1 MDKKTVL
8 LVDDEVHVL
17 SSIRRVLHKEDYRL
31 LTASGGMEALDI
43 MREHHIN
50 VVLTD
55 LGMIGMNGI
64 DLLVEIKRLYPETI
78 RLVISGSSDSETILN
93 AINSGNIYRYITKP
107 WNDME
112 LKILIQQALDIQHL
126 NDEKKQ
132 LLQTLKDQNQQLEKR
147 VAEQAR
153 QLMDSMGMAII
164 GKYTAQIV
172 HNLNNALNGLSGIF
186 FMMTE
191 ELSDPDPDSNELKG
205 LCRDGNL
212 CTEQMHGIISDILDK
227 ARNKNQLKTEGID
240 INTLIREEDRFF
252 NFDQTYRYSIRRK
265 LELQEDLPALT
276 GNPSQIKQ
284 ILDNL
289 IKNAIDAM
297 ENSLTKELTIETG
310 SKDGQI
316 ILSVKD
322 TGEGI
327 DTDILHR
334 IFDSEFTTK
343 PIGKGTGLGLA
354 SVKSMVEAY
363 GGTIHVTSEKGS
375 GSTFTLNIPV
385 TDNAHYV

>member
-8 LVDDEVHVL
+8 LVDDDAHVL
-17 SSIRRVLHKEDYRL
+17 NSIRRVLHKEDYRL

-43 MREHHIN
+43 MRENHVN

-55 LGMIGMNGI
+55 LGMMGMDGI
-64 DLLVEIKRLYPETI
+64 DLLTEIKRLYPETI

-112 LKILIQQALDIQHL
+112 LKILVKQALDIQLL

-132 LLQTLKDQNQQLEKR
+132 LLQTLKDQNKQLENR
-147 VAEQAR
+147 VDEQAR

-172 HNLNNALNGLSGIF
+172 HNLNNVFSGLSGIF
-186 FMMTE
+186 FLISE
-191 ELSDPDPDSNELKG
+191 ELTSLNPSKDLLESYCK
-205 LCRDGNL
+205 DGIV
-212 CTEQMHGIISDILDK
+212 CTEQMHGIILDILSR
-227 ARNKNQLKTEGID
+227 ARNKNQFKTEEID
-240 INTLIREEDRFF
+240 INSLIREEDRFF
-252 NFDQTYRYSIRRK
+252 CFDHTYRHLIRRK
-265 LELQEDLPALT
+265 LILQEDLPALT
-276 GNPSQIKQ
+276 GNSSQIKQ

-297 ENSLTKELTIETG
+297 ENSINKELIFET
-310 SKDGQI
+310 SVKDGQI
-316 ILSVKD
+316 ILRVKD

-327 DTDILHR
+327 DPDVLPR

-363 GGTIHVTSEKGS
+363 GGTILVTSEKGS
-375 GSTFTLNIPV
+375 GSTFTLTIPITDV
-385 TDNAHYV
+385 TH

>member
-17 SSIRRVLHKEDYRL
+17 NSIGRVLHKEDYRL

-43 MREHHIN
+43 MRENHVN

-55 LGMIGMNGI
+55 LGMSGMSGME
-64 DLLVEIKRLYPETI
+64 LLAEIKRLYPETI
-78 RLVISGSSDSETILN
+78 RLVISGRSDSETILN
-93 AINSGNIYRYITKP
+93 AINNGNIYRYITKP

-112 LKILIQQALDIQHL
+112 LRILINQALDVQHL
-126 NDEKKQ
+126 NEEKKQ

-147 VAEQAR
+147 VDEQAR
-153 QLMDSMGMAII
+153 QLMDSLGMAII

-172 HNLNNALNGLSGIF
+172 HNLNNTLTGLAGIF
-186 FMMTE
+186 FLMTE
-191 ELSDPDPDSNELKG
+191 ELSESVPAKDSLESYCK
-205 LCRDGNL
+205 DGIL
-212 CTEQMHGIISDILDK
+212 CTEQIHGIISDILNR
-227 ARNKNQLKTEGID
+227 ARNKNQFKTEDID

-252 NFDQTYRYSIRRK
+252 CFDHTYRHSIRRK
-265 LELQEDLPALT
+265 LLLQEDLPALA
-276 GNPSQIKQ
+276 GNSSQIKQ

-297 ENSLTKELTIETG
+297 ENSLIKELTFET
-310 SKDGQI
+310 SFKDGQI

-327 DTDILHR
+327 DTDVLHR

-363 GGTIHVTSEKGS
+363 GGTILVTSEKGS

-385 TDNAHYV
+385 ADVAH